1 MTEDNRQKEIRLKK
15 ELAQLKA
22 SNSAENRAVKKNR
35 DFSVGLPED
44 TSKKPLPTSS
54 DIPDVV
60 SLPPKRRGKTENIPY

>member
-1 MTEDNRQKEIRLKK
+1 MTEDNRQKEVRLKR

-22 SNSAENRAVKKNR
+22 VNSSESRAVKKNR

-44 TSKKPLPTSS
+44 TTKKPLPTSS
-54 DIPDVV
+54 DIPDVI

>member
-1 MTEDNRQKEIRLKK
+1 MTEDNRQREIRLKK
-15 ELAQLKA
+15 ELAQIKA
-22 SNSAENRAVKKNR
+22 INSSENRAVKKNR